1 MSTKKWSALIPVG
14 NLGTQKKME
23 VIIDIPKSEILSKLL
38 PLDELLELITKSV
51 NTSGNK
57 FDRREVGNE

>member
-1 MSTKKWSALIPVG
+1 MSTKKWSVLIPTE
-14 NLGTQKKME
+14 NLRTQKEME
-23 VIIDIPKSEILSKLL
+23 VIIDIPKSEIPSKLL
-38 PLDELLELITKSV
+38 SLDELITKSV

>member
-1 MSTKKWSALIPVG
+1 MSTKKWSALIPVE

-23 VIIDIPKSEILSKLL
+23 VIIDIPKS
-38 PLDELLELITKSV
+38 V

-57 FDRREVGNE
+57 FDRKEVGNE